1 MQIKIFTDDGLAA
14 LKAGVKANAKHYITG
29 NKAYFDSLI
38 ATEGY
43 ATETVFKVPDL
54 ELITR
59 EPLKAADSSN
69 VRIIHNALRGLP
81 KRLLAKEALWAE
93 LAHDELWDY
102 VQFRQVKKLKGR
114 KLDKIEQTYF
124 FTTGFKRSLFVHCI
138 AKLWWTGE
146 LVYDEGVED
155 PYHFLRLFEKGMSGK
170 AVLFSSSNFTS
181 NKNVSLGILDAI
193 AAKHPS
199 GNEVERIYFTEATKH
214 LNSISG
220 VTLLD
225 AIPREEIAQRV
236 MTHFE
241 QVGL

>member
-124 FTTGFKRSLFVHCI
+124 FTTGFKRSLF
-138 AKLWWTGE
+138 
-146 LVYDEGVED
+146 
-155 PYHFLRLFEKGMSGK
+155 LRLFEKGMSGK